1 MKLRQLKPVLI
12 ILFVGI
18 SLCACHPKYEPVQHL
33 EEFTEE
39 LIMNSDRYS
48 VSQWK
53 DAVDTYSQI
62 ESEIARYADQYDYD
76 ERRKIARLE
85 KLCED
90 QLCKGAGHSVGNQI
104 REIGNRVGLF
114 LDGLNDSLDEM
125 LNQ

>member
-1 MKLRQLKPVLI
+1 MDKNIKQLLLLSI
-12 ILFVGI
+12 GLM
-18 SLCACHPKYEPVQHL
+18 LCTCQPKYEPVQHL

-62 ESEIARYADQYDYD
+62 ESEIARYVDQYDYD

-104 REIGNRVGLF
+104 RDIGNKVGLF
-114 LDGLNDSLDEM
+114 VDGLSDSLDEM

>member
-1 MKLRQLKPVLI
+1 MDKNIKQLLLLSI
-12 ILFVGI
+12 GLM
-18 SLCACHPKYEPVQHL
+18 LCACQPKYEPVQHL
-33 EEFTEE
+33 EEFSEE

-48 VSQWK
+48 ISQWK

-62 ESEIARYADQYDYD
+62 EAEIAQYADEYDYD

-104 REIGNRVGLF
+104 RDIGNKVGLF
-114 LDGLNDSLDEM
+114 VDGLSDSLDEM